1 MNVSV
6 SANPKFVWLQSRDR
20 ASLRQALEFDLL
32 EAISRQREIDLDE
45 IQYRVTE
52 TLIRLSR
59 NPDNSRVDFRKISR
73 GAEWQLGEIRWQL
86 QLSQG
91 QFLLRL
97 FVSGFPQ
104 APRWLCLRFFKKSI
118 FQDLRHTNAS
128 QDRAIDSALEILM
141 KHQRNP
147 IWVDI
152 L

>member
-32 EAISRQREIDLDE
+32 EVISRQGEIDLDE

-73 GAEWQLGEIRWQL
+73 GAEWHLGEIRWQL

-97 FVSGFPQ
+97 FVSGFPE
-104 APRWLCLRFFKKSI
+104 ASRWICLRFFKKPI
-118 FQDLRHTNAS
+118 LQELRHTNAF
-128 QDRAIDSALEILM
+128 QDRAIDSALEILK
-141 KHQRNP
+141 KHQRNL
-147 IWVDI
+147 ILVDI